1 MNVTFS
7 ENADSNGPM
16 KIWPP
21 AKLSL
26 TASREC
32 YLLTLH
38 LAVVGTQFEMDLSAA
53 LLYIHR
59 SSPQMIRQ
67 FTQKSN

>member
-21 AKLSL
+21 AKLPL

-32 YLLTLH
+32 YLFTLH
-38 LAVVGTQFEMDLSAA
+38 LAIVDKQLEMDLSAA
-53 LLYIHR
+53 LLYIH
-59 SSPQMIRQ
+59 SSSAQIIRQ
-67 FTQKSN
+67 LTQKSN